1 MWKYGDKII
10 RPGKGWVDDNKVRH
24 PSNWHIWST
33 EEKAKYNIK
42 EVVEDSPPDSR
53 LYRWSQNKDGKI
65 TSTAKA
71 LDDSEGVVGLKTTL
85 KNEVKKQQG
94 SLLSQTDWAYIRHYD
109 TGTDVSDNIE
119 TWRNAI
125 RAKATEMENAIDNST
140 DIDAI
145 ASLFLSW
152 DEDAEANSMSK
163 FKEAAKVVYDNDEA
177 NSLSKFKEAAI
188 KTLKIDM
195 PTEEEIAAFTPEQK
209 TAYDS
214 DQEKITKE
222 AESKRTIDAEEKITK
237 EAESKREA
245 EIKKYPILSAWPEL
259 EE

>member
-10 RPGKGWVDDNKVRH
+10 RPGKGWIDDNGVRH

-42 EVVEDSPPDSR
+42 EVIEDRPPDSR
-53 LYRWSQNKDGKI
+53 LYFWSKDGNGKI
-65 TSTAKA
+65 TSTAKP
-71 LDDSEGVVGLKTTL
+71 LNDSEGVVGLKTTL

-109 TGTDVSDNIE
+109 AGIDVPAKIE

-125 RAKATEMENAIDNST
+125 RARATEMEEYIDKAS
-140 DIDAI
+140 DIDGI
-145 ASLFLSW
+145 ASLFESF
-152 DEDAEANSMSK
+152 DVDAEANSLNK
-163 FKEAAKVVYDNDEA
+163 FKEAAAKALDITI
-177 NSLSKFKEAAI
+177 LGMKEI
-188 KTLKIDM
+188 EKL
-195 PTEEEIAAFTPEQK
+195 TPEQK

-214 DQEKITKE
+214 DLEKITKE
-222 AESKRTIDAEEKITK
+222 AESKRSAEM
-237 EAESKREA
+237 
-245 EIKKYPILSAWPEL
+245 KKYPVLSIWPEL

>member
-42 EVVEDSPPDSR
+42 EVIEDRPPDSR
-53 LYRWSQNKDGKI
+53 LYFWSKDSDGKI
-65 TSTAKA
+65 TTTAKA
-71 LDDSEGVVGLKTTL
+71 LDDSEGVVGLKTTM
-85 KNEVKKQQG
+85 KNEVKSHQG

-109 TGTDVSDNIE
+109 TGTDVPANIE

-125 RAKATEMENAIDNST
+125 RAKATEMENAIDNASDT
-140 DIDAI
+140 DAVAALLMSFDG
-145 ASLFLSW
+145 
-152 DEDAEANSMSK
+152 DAEANSMDK
-163 FKEAAKVVYDNDEA
+163 FREAAA
-177 NSLSKFKEAAI
+177 
-188 KTLKIDM
+188 KTLKIDI
-195 PTEEEIAAFTPEQK
+195 TSKEEG
-209 TAYDS
+209 

-222 AESKRTIDAEEKITK
+222 AESKREI
-237 EAESKREA
+237 
-245 EIKKYPILSAWPEL
+245 EIKKYPFLSVWPEL

>member
-1 MWKYGDKII
+1 MWKYGDRII

-53 LYRWSQNKDGKI
+53 LYMWSKDSDGKI

-71 LDDSEGVVGLKTTL
+71 LDDSKGVVGLKTTM

-109 TGTDVSDNIE
+109 HGTDVPANIE

-125 RAKATEMENAIDNST
+125 RAKAVEMEDAIDKAS
-140 DIDAI
+140 DVDAI
-145 ASLFLSW
+145 AVLLASF
-152 DEDAEANSMSK
+152 DVDAEGNSIND
-163 FKEAAKVVYDNDEA
+163 FREAAA
-177 NSLSKFKEAAI
+177 
-188 KTLKIDM
+188 KTLGID
-195 PTEEEIAAFTPEQK
+195 IASLKE
-209 TAYDS
+209 S
-214 DQEKITKE
+214 DQVKINTE
-222 AESKRTIDAEEKITK
+222 AD
-237 EAESKREA
+237 SKREI
-245 EIKKYPILSAWPEL
+245 EMNKYPFLSVWPEL